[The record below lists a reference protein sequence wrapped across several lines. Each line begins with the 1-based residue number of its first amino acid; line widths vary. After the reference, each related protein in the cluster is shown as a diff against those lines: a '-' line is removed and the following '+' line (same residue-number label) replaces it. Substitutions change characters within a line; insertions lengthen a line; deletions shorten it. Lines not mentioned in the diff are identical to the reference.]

1 MADKRGMPSMLA
13 LLGLL
18 AFAGYQNRDK
28 IGDVLKKAAGGDHP
42 GEPPGEDRTGLERLL
57 WDVGDAIGGR
67 GGQGGSL
74 SSGLGDLVDRFRQ
87 SGQGEVA
94 DSWVQTGPSRG
105 LTPEQVEAAIGAA
118 NIAELAKRTGLSHDE
133 LLERLATRIPEGVD
147 ELTPE
152 GHLPADDDELLHR
165 ADMRSPLG

>member
-1 MADKRGMPSMLA
+1 MLA

-28 IGDVLKKAAGGDHP
+28 IGDMLKKAGTGGP
-42 GEPPGEDRTGLERLL
+42 NQPPGGEKVGLDRLM
-57 WDVGDAIGGR
+57 WDLGEAIGGK
-67 GGQGGSL
+67 GGEGGSL
-74 SSGLGDLVDRFRQ
+74 SGGLGDLVDRFKQ

-94 DSWVQTGPSRG
+94 DSWVQTGANRG
-105 LTPEQVEAAIGAA
+105 LTTQQVEEAVGID
-118 NIAELAKRTGLSHDE
+118 NIRELSKRTGLSHED

-152 GHLPADDDELLHR
+152 GHLPADDDEVLR
-165 ADMRSPLG
+165 AAGIRPPPP

>member
-1 MADKRGMPSMLA
+1 MANPRGMPSMLA

-28 IGDVLKKAAGGDHP
+28 IGDVLKKAASGDDP
-42 GEPPGEDRTGLERLL
+42 GRPPGADKTGLERLL
-57 WDVGDAIGGR
+57 WDLGETIGGK
-67 GGQGGSL
+67 GGEGGSI
-74 SSGLGDLVDRFRQ
+74 SGGLGDLVDRFRK

-105 LTPEQVEAAIGAA
+105 LTPEQVEEAVGAD
-118 NIAELAKRTGLSHDE
+118 NIRELSKRTGLSHED

-152 GHLPADDDELLHR
+152 GHLPLDDDEVLR
-165 ADMRSPLG
+165 AAGIRPPPP

>member
-1 MADKRGMPSMLA
+1 MLA

-28 IGDVLKKAAGGDHP
+28 IGDMLKKAGTGDP
-42 GEPPGEDRTGLERLL
+42 NQPPSSEKVGLDRLMWDLGEL
-57 WDVGDAIGGR
+57 IGGK
-67 GGQGGSL
+67 GGEGGTL
-74 SSGLGDLVDRFRQ
+74 AGGLGDIVDRFRQ

-105 LTPEQVEAAIGAA
+105 LTPQQVEEAVGID
-118 NIAELAKRTGLSHDE
+118 NIRELSKRTGLSHED

-152 GHLPADDDELLHR
+152 GHLPLDDDEVLR
-165 ADMRSPLG
+165 AAGIRPPPP

>member
-1 MADKRGMPSMLA
+1 M
-13 LLGLL
+13 
-18 AFAGYQNRDK
+18 
-28 IGDVLKKAAGGDHP
+28 
-42 GEPPGEDRTGLERLL
+42 
-57 WDVGDAIGGR
+57 GDAIGGR